1 AAAMGTR
8 GLYVG
13 RRAAA
18 LLAALQMVLLAAL
31 LTLAALY
38 GRCRQEAPLPPT
50 PSPSSP
56 SPATRSPA
64 APPAGVPVAGP
75 GRRLPLHLV
84 PLHYDLEL
92 WPRVRPGQAGPFAFS
107 GQVNITVR
115 CRQDTNVVILH
126 SSGLRSRGA
135 AAVRGPLPES
145 GVSAMR
151 SPVPEPDA
159 AVEVAGMRQEA
170 GEVAVME
177 LRGRLWAGRRYV
189 LQLSFQG
196 RLEEDLDGLFLTRY
210 TDQGRSSTLIASQL
224 EPTYARTVY
233 PCFDEPAMKAT
244 FNIRIVHDPSYVA
257 LSNMPAIDVSEM
269 KDDNGSLWT
278 VTTFNTSLKMST
290 YLTAFVICDFDYVTR
305 TEQGNE
311 IRIWARKE
319 AVKNGYVDYALNITG
334 QIFSFLKDLLNV
346 SYPLPKTDLVAL
358 PDFGI
363 GGMENWGLITFHES
377 SLMYLPSDKFT
388 SRKALIALIVSH
400 ELGHQAY
407 GERFFFCLFKWF
419 GNLVTMNWWND
430 LWLNEGLASYFEYL
444 GAAFVEPTLSLDKI
458 FYDHVVQPVL
468 REDNEIGVRSLSEHE
483 DKIKGS
489 FSLMSLFDSITY
501 NKGASIAWMLSGF
514 LTKKLFIRALT
525 SYLKEFSFSNA
536 NQDDLWTHIQMV
548 VDAQDEVQLPASVK
562 QIMDS
567 WTCQNGFPV
576 LTLNLTTGT
585 VSQEQFLNKNDENS
599 TDSYNNTWIIPIS
612 WMRNGSSQPLMWLDK
627 SSKVFPE
634 MQLSESEYDWVL
646 LNVNLSGYYRVN
658 YDQLNLKRLARLL
671 ENDPKA
677 IPAVSRFQLIDD
689 LFTLTQFGY
698 IQIET
703 ALELTKYL
711 AKEDELFIWNVVLSN
726 LLPENLESTLRN
738 YEVYPLLKKYLL
750 KRMLPIYHYYAVFV
764 RQNVDAL
771 ADDYFAQVYLE
782 KLFATACW
790 LGLQDCLNLSSELYA
805 KWMDNPEYK
814 IPFLIRRTV
823 CCYGVAVGS
832 DKEWNFA
839 WEMYNH
845 SDSTKEDKDILLFAM
860 SCAKESWLIYRYLQY
875 GLSDTLF
882 SSNCTSI
889 IILYVVTKDIG
900 HRIAW
905 EFVTE
910 NWPLLSERYGKEL
923 LHDVLKVMGRFVN
936 TDVQIQE
943 LQVFYNATLEEDE
956 RVDTTLLLE
965 LAQFENMERRQLL
978 IKIANWLR
986 KNIDD

>member
-1 AAAMGTR
+1 MGPRGGR

-13 RRAAA
+13 RRTAA
-18 LLAALQMVLLAAL
+18 LLAALLLALLAAL
-31 LTLAALY
+31 LALAALY
-38 GRCRQEAPLPPT
+38 GRCRQEAPTPP
-50 PSPSSP
+50 SP
-56 SPATRSPA
+56 SPAAPGFA
-64 APPAGVPVAGP
+64 APPGP
-75 GRRLPLHLV
+75 AAAVGSGRRLPRQLL

-92 WPRVRPGQAGPFAFS
+92 WPRVRPGQAGPFTFS

-115 CRQDTNVVILH
+115 CRQDTDTAVLH
-126 SSGLRSRGA
+126 SSGLRSLRA
-135 AAVRGPLPES
+135 DVRGPLP
-145 GVSAMR
+145 GMGT
-151 SPVPEPDA
+151 
-159 AVEVAGMRQEA
+159 AVEVAELRQEVA
-170 GEVAVME
+170 GELAVLE
-177 LRGRLWAGRRYV
+177 LRGRLRAGRRYV
-189 LQLSFQG
+189 LQLGFEG

-210 TDQGRSSTLIASQL
+210 TDQGRSSMLIASQL

-269 KDDNGSLWT
+269 ADENGSLWT

-290 YLTAFVICDFDYVTR
+290 YLTAFVVCDFDYVTR
-305 TEQGNE
+305 TERGNE

-319 AVKNGYVDYALNITG
+319 AVRNGYVDYALNITG
-334 QIFSFLKDLLNV
+334 PIFSFLEDLLNV

-358 PDFGI
+358 PEFGA
-363 GGMENWGLITFHES
+363 GAMENWGLITFQES
-377 SLMYLPSDKFT
+377 SLLYLPSDKFT
-388 SRKALIALIVSH
+388 SRKAMIAIIMSH
-400 ELGHQAY
+400 ELGHQ
-407 GERFFFCLFKWF
+407 WF

-430 LWLNEGLASYFEYL
+430 LWLNEGLTSYFEYL
-444 GAAFVEPTLSLDKI
+444 GATFVEPKLSLDKI

-468 REDNEIGVRSLSEHE
+468 REDNEIGVRSLSESE
-483 DKIKGS
+483 DKIKDS
-489 FSLMSLFDSITY
+489 FALMSLFDSITY
-501 NKGASIAWMLSGF
+501 NKGASITWMLSCF
-514 LTKKLFIRALT
+514 LSEKLFIRALT
-525 SYLKEFSFSNA
+525 LYLEEFSFSNA

-585 VSQEQFLNKNDENS
+585 ISQEQFLNKKNENS

-612 WMRNGSSQPLMWLDK
+612 WMRNGSSQPLLWLDK

-634 MQLSESEYDWVL
+634 MQVSESEYDWIL

-677 IPAVSRFQLIDD
+677 IPAVSRIQLIDD
-689 LFTLTQFGY
+689 AFALTQFGY
-698 IQIET
+698 IEIET

-726 LLPENLESTLRN
+726 LVPKNLESTLKN
-738 YEVYPLLKKYLL
+738 YELYPLLKKYLL
-750 KRMLPIYHYYAVFV
+750 KRMLPIYHYYASFIH
-764 RQNVDAL
+764 QNVDAL
-771 ADDYFAQVYLE
+771 EDDYFAQLYLE
-782 KLFATACW
+782 KLFGTACW

-805 KWMDNPEYK
+805 KWMDNPDYK

-845 SDSTKEDKDILLFAM
+845 SDTTKEDKDILLSAM
-860 SCAKESWLIYRYLQY
+860 SCARESWLLYRYLQY
-875 GLSDTLF
+875 GLSNTLF
-882 SSNCTSI
+882 SSNCTPNV
-889 IILYVVTKDIG
+889 ILYVATKDIG

-923 LHDVLKVMGRFVN
+923 LYEVLKVMGRFVN

-956 RVDTTLLLE
+956 RVAITLLLE
-965 LAQFENMERRQLL
+965 FTKVENMGRRELF
-978 IKIANWLR
+978 IKAANWLQ
-986 KNIDD
+986 KNVDD

>member
-1 AAAMGTR
+1 MGRRGGR

-18 LLAALQMVLLAAL
+18 LLAALLLALLAAL
-31 LTLAALY
+31 LALAALY
-38 GRCRQEAPLPPT
+38 GRCRQEAPPP
-50 PSPSSP
+50 P
-56 SPATRSPA
+56 
-64 APPAGVPVAGP
+64 PPASPAGP
-75 GRRLPLHLV
+75 GRGRGPGPGPAAAAAPPGPAAAAGLGRRLPRHLV

-92 WPRVRPGQAGPFAFS
+92 WPQVRPGQAGPFAFS

-115 CRQDTNVVILH
+115 CRQDTDAAVLH

-135 AAVRGPLPES
+135 AAVRGPLPEP
-145 GVSAMR
+145 G
-151 SPVPEPDA
+151 A
-159 AVEVAGMRQEA
+159 AVEVAGLRQEAA
-170 GEVAVME
+170 GEVAVLE
-177 LRGRLWAGRRYV
+177 LRGRLRAGRRYV
-189 LQLSFQG
+189 LQLGFQG

-210 TDQGRSSTLIASQL
+210 TDQGRS
-224 EPTYARTVY
+224 R
-233 PCFDEPAMKAT
+233 
-244 FNIRIVHDPSYVA
+244 YVFG
-257 LSNMPAIDVSEM
+257 L
-269 KDDNGSLWT
+269 GRRQ
-278 VTTFNTSLKMST
+278 LKM
-290 YLTAFVICDFDYVTR
+290 
-305 TEQGNE
+305 
-311 IRIWARKE
+311 
-319 AVKNGYVDYALNITG
+319 
-334 QIFSFLKDLLNV
+334 
-346 SYPLPKTDLVAL
+346 DLVAL
-358 PDFGI
+358 PDFGA
-363 GGMENWGLITFHES
+363 GAMENWGLMTFQES
-377 SLMYLPSDKFT
+377 SLMFLPSDKFT
-388 SRKALIALIVSH
+388 SRKAMIAIMVSH
-400 ELGHQAY
+400 ELGHQ
-407 GERFFFCLFKWF
+407 WF

-444 GAAFVEPTLSLDKI
+444 GATFVESKISLDKI
-458 FYDHVVQPVL
+458 FYDRVVQPVL
-468 REDNEIGVRSLSEHE
+468 REDNEIGVRSLSESE

-501 NKGASIAWMLSGF
+501 NKGASITWMLSGF
-514 LTKKLFIRALT
+514 LTQKLFIRALT
-525 SYLKEFSFSNA
+525 LYLKEFSFSNA

-548 VDAQDEVQLPASVK
+548 IDAQDEVQLPAPVK

-585 VSQEQFLNKNDENS
+585 ISQEQFLNKKNEKS

-634 MQLSESEYDWVL
+634 MQVSESEYDWIL

-689 LFTLTQFGY
+689 VFALTQFGY

-711 AKEDELFIWNVVLSN
+711 AREDELFVWNVVLLN
-726 LLPENLESTLRN
+726 LVPENLESTLKN

-750 KRMLPIYHYYAVFV
+750 KRMLPIYHYYAGFIH
-764 RQNVDAL
+764 QNVDAL
-771 ADDYFAQVYLE
+771 EGDYFAQVYLE

-805 KWMDNPEYK
+805 KWMDNPEYE

-845 SDSTKEDKDILLFAM
+845 TDSTKEDKDILLSAM
-860 SCAKESWLIYRYLQY
+860 SCAKESWLLYRYLQY

-882 SSNCTSI
+882 SSSCTSV

-923 LHDVLKVMGRFVN
+923 LHDVLKVMGRYVN

-956 RVDTTLLLE
+956 RVATTLLLE
-965 LAQFENMERRQLL
+965 FTKFENMERRELL
-978 IKIANWLR
+978 SKVASWLQ
-986 KNIDD
+986 KNVDD

>member
-1 AAAMGTR
+1 GDINIFI
-8 GLYVG
+8 V
-13 RRAAA
+13 
-18 LLAALQMVLLAAL
+18 MV
-31 LTLAALY
+31 
-38 GRCRQEAPLPPT
+38 
-50 PSPSSP
+50 
-56 SPATRSPA
+56 
-64 APPAGVPVAGP
+64 
-75 GRRLPLHLV
+75 
-84 PLHYDLEL
+84 
-92 WPRVRPGQAGPFAFS
+92 
-107 GQVNITVR
+107 
-115 CRQDTNVVILH
+115 
-126 SSGLRSRGA
+126 
-135 AAVRGPLPES
+135 
-145 GVSAMR
+145 
-151 SPVPEPDA
+151 
-159 AVEVAGMRQEA
+159 
-170 GEVAVME
+170 
-177 LRGRLWAGRRYV
+177 
-189 LQLSFQG
+189 
-196 RLEEDLDGLFLTRY
+196 
-210 TDQGRSSTLIASQL
+210 IASQL

-269 KDDNGSLWT
+269 KDENGSLWA

-305 TEQGNE
+305 TERGNE

-334 QIFSFLKDLLNV
+334 PVFSFLEDLLNV

-358 PDFGI
+358 PDFGA
-363 GGMENWGLITFHES
+363 GAMENWGLMTFQES
-377 SLMYLPSDKFT
+377 SLMFLPSDKFT
-388 SRKALIALIVSH
+388 SRKAMIAIIVSH
-400 ELGHQAY
+400 ELGHQ
-407 GERFFFCLFKWF
+407 WF

-444 GAAFVEPTLSLDKI
+444 GATFVEPKISLVSSNDKI
-458 FYDHVVQPVL
+458 FYDRVVQPVL
-468 REDNEIGVRSLSEHE
+468 REDNEIGVRSLSESE

-501 NKGASIAWMLSGF
+501 NKVRKYKILP
-514 LTKKLFIRALT
+514 L
-525 SYLKEFSFSNA
+525 YLKEFSFSNA

-548 VDAQDEVQLPASVK
+548 IDAQDEVQLPASVK

-585 VSQEQFLNKNDENS
+585 INQEQFLNKKNENS

-634 MQLSESEYDWVL
+634 MQVLESEYDWIL

-671 ENDPKA
+671 ENDPK
-677 IPAVSRFQLIDD
+677 VRSFFFLK
-689 LFTLTQFGY
+689 FGY

-711 AKEDELFIWNVVLSN
+711 AREDELFVWNVVLLN
-726 LLPENLESTLRN
+726 LVPENLESTLKN

-750 KRMLPIYHYYAVFV
+750 KRMLPIYHYYAGFI

-771 ADDYFAQVYLE
+771 EDDYFAQVYLE

-823 CCYGVAVGS
+823 CCYGVAMGS

-845 SDSTKEDKDILLFAM
+845 TDSTKEDKDILLSAM
-860 SCAKESWLIYRYLQY
+860 SCAKESWLLYRYLQY

-882 SSNCTSI
+882 PSNCTSV

-910 NWPLLSERYGKEL
+910 NWPLLSERYGKQQLWVPFTSVALWL
-923 LHDVLKVMGRFVN
+923 LPPSLCLSCKIQ
-936 TDVQIQE
+936 VQIFLPE
-943 LQVFYNATLEEDE
+943 MAFL
-956 RVDTTLLLE
+956 
-965 LAQFENMERRQLL
+965 
-978 IKIANWLR
+978 
-986 KNIDD
+986 

>member
-1 AAAMGTR
+1 MGTR
-8 GLYVG
+8 GGGLYVG

-18 LLAALQMVLLAAL
+18 AGAAL
-31 LTLAALY
+31 LLALLVALLALAALY
-38 GRCRQEAPLPPT
+38 GRCRQEAAPP
-50 PSPSSP
+50 PPSSRAP
-56 SPATRSPA
+56 GPA
-64 APPAGVPVAGP
+64 APPAPAPAASSV
-75 GRRLPLHLV
+75 RRLPRHLL

-92 WPRVRPGQAGPFAFS
+92 WPRVRPGQAGPFAFT

-115 CRQDTNVVILH
+115 CLQDTDTAVLH
-126 SSGLRSRGA
+126 SAGLRSSGA
-135 AAVRGPLPES
+135 AAVRGPLS
-145 GVSAMR
+145 
-151 SPVPEPDA
+151 EPGA
-159 AVEVAGMRQEA
+159 GVEVAGLQQEEA
-170 GEVAVME
+170 AEVAVLE
-177 LRGRLWAGRRYV
+177 LRGRLRAGRRYV
-189 LQLSFQG
+189 LQLGFQG

-210 TDQGRSSTLIASQL
+210 TDRGRSSMLIASQM
-224 EPTYARTVY
+224 EPTYARRVY

-244 FNIRIVHDPSYVA
+244 FSIRIVHDPSYVS
-257 LSNMPAIDVSEM
+257 LSNMPAIDVSEV
-269 KDDNGSLWT
+269 KDENGSLWT

-305 TEQGNE
+305 TERGNE

-334 QIFSFLKDLLNV
+334 PIFSFLEDVLNI

-358 PDFGI
+358 PDFGA
-363 GGMENWGLITFHES
+363 GGMENWGLMIFQEA
-377 SLMYLPSDKFT
+377 SLMNLPSDEFT
-388 SRKALIALIVSH
+388 SRKAMIALVVSH
-400 ELGHQAY
+400 ELGHQ
-407 GERFFFCLFKWF
+407 WF

-444 GAAFVEPTLSLDKI
+444 GATFVEPKLSLDKI
-458 FYDHVVQPVL
+458 FYVHVVQPVL
-468 REDNEIGVRSLSEHE
+468 REDSEIVRSLSESE

-489 FSLMSLFDSITY
+489 FSLMSLFDNITY
-501 NKGASIAWMLSGF
+501 SKGASITWMLSGF
-514 LTKKLFIRALT
+514 LTEKLFIRALT

-548 VDAQDEVQLPASVK
+548 VDGQDEVQLPASVK

-585 VSQEQFLNKNDENS
+585 IRQEQFFNKKNRKN

-612 WMRNGSSQPLMWLDK
+612 WMRNGSSQPLTWLDK
-627 SSKVFPE
+627 SSKMFPE
-634 MQLSESEYDWVL
+634 MQVSESEYDWIL

-671 ENDPKA
+671 ETDPKA

-689 LFTLTQFGY
+689 VFALTDFGY
-698 IQIET
+698 VPIET

-711 AKEDELFIWNVVLSN
+711 AKEDELFIWNVVLLN
-726 LLPENLESTLRN
+726 LIPDNLESTLKN

-750 KRMLPIYHYYAVFV
+750 KRMLPIYHYYAGFIH
-764 RQNVDAL
+764 QNVDAL
-771 ADDYFAQVYLE
+771 EDDYFAQVYLE

-790 LGLQDCLNLSSELYA
+790 LGLQDCLDLSSELYA
-805 KWMDNPEYK
+805 KWMDNPEHK
-814 IPFLIRRTV
+814 IPFLIRKTV

-839 WEMYNH
+839 WKMYNH
-845 SDSTKEDKDILLFAM
+845 TDSVEEDEDILLYAM
-860 SCAKESWLIYRYLQY
+860 SCANEPWLLYRYLQY

-882 SSNCTSI
+882 SSNCTSAI
-889 IILYVVTKDIG
+889 ISHVVTTDIG

-910 NWPLLSERYGKEL
+910 NWPLLSQGYGQEL
-923 LHDVLKVMGRFVN
+923 LHDVLKVMGRFVK

-956 RVDTTLLLE
+956 REAITLLLE
-965 LAQFENMERRQLL
+965 SAKLENIERRKLL
-978 IKIANWLR
+978 IEVASWLE
-986 KNIDD
+986 KNVDD

>member
-1 AAAMGTR
+1 VIWQDM
-8 GLYVG
+8 
-13 RRAAA
+13 
-18 LLAALQMVLLAAL
+18 
-31 LTLAALY
+31 
-38 GRCRQEAPLPPT
+38 
-50 PSPSSP
+50 
-56 SPATRSPA
+56 
-64 APPAGVPVAGP
+64 
-75 GRRLPLHLV
+75 LV
-84 PLHYDLEL
+84 
-92 WPRVRPGQAGPFAFS
+92 
-107 GQVNITVR
+107 
-115 CRQDTNVVILH
+115 
-126 SSGLRSRGA
+126 
-135 AAVRGPLPES
+135 
-145 GVSAMR
+145 
-151 SPVPEPDA
+151 
-159 AVEVAGMRQEA
+159 
-170 GEVAVME
+170 
-177 LRGRLWAGRRYV
+177 
-189 LQLSFQG
+189 
-196 RLEEDLDGLFLTRY
+196 
-210 TDQGRSSTLIASQL
+210 ASQL

-269 KDDNGSLWT
+269 KDENGSLWT

-305 TEQGNE
+305 TERGNE

-334 QIFSFLKDLLNV
+334 PIFSFLEDLLNV

-358 PDFGI
+358 PDFGA
-363 GGMENWGLITFHES
+363 GAMENWGLITFQES

-388 SRKALIALIVSH
+388 SRKAMIAIIVSH
-400 ELGHQAY
+400 ELGHQ
-407 GERFFFCLFKWF
+407 WF

-430 LWLNEGLASYFEYL
+430 LWLNEGLSSYFEYL
-444 GAAFVEPTLSLDKI
+444 GATFVEPKLPLVT
-458 FYDHVVQPVL
+458 FFFVL
-468 REDNEIGVRSLSEHE
+468 Q
-483 DKIKGS
+483 
-489 FSLMSLFDSITY
+489 
-501 NKGASIAWMLSGF
+501 GASITWMLSGF
-514 LTKKLFIRALT
+514 LTEKLFIRALT

-548 VDAQDEVQLPASVK
+548 IDAQDEVHLPASVK

-585 VSQEQFLNKNDENS
+585 ISQEQFLDKKIENN

-634 MQLSESEYDWVL
+634 MQVSESEYDWIL

-689 LFTLTQFGY
+689 VFALTQFRY

-711 AKEDELFIWNVVLSN
+711 AREDELFIWNVVLLN
-726 LLPENLESTLRN
+726 LVPEDLESTLKS

-750 KRMLPIYHYYAVFV
+750 KRMLPIYHYYAGFI

-771 ADDYFAQVYLE
+771 EDDYFAQVYLE

-845 SDSTKEDKDILLFAM
+845 TGSTKEDKDILLSAM
-860 SCAKESWLIYRYLQY
+860 SCAKESWLLY
-875 GLSDTLF
+875 SDTLF

-910 NWPLLSERYGKEL
+910 NWPLLSERYDKQPALCALYFCGSLASSSIFMCEL
-923 LHDVLKVMGRFVN
+923 
-936 TDVQIQE
+936 
-943 LQVFYNATLEEDE
+943 
-956 RVDTTLLLE
+956 
-965 LAQFENMERRQLL
+965 
-978 IKIANWLR
+978 
-986 KNIDD
+986 

>member
-1 AAAMGTR
+1 MGRRGGR

-18 LLAALQMVLLAAL
+18 LLAALLLALLAAL
-31 LTLAALY
+31 LALAALY
-38 GRCRQEAPLPPT
+38 GRCRQEAPPP
-50 PSPSSP
+50 P
-56 SPATRSPA
+56 
-64 APPAGVPVAGP
+64 PPASPAGP
-75 GRRLPLHLV
+75 GRGRGPGPGPAAAAAPPGPAAAAGLGRRLPRHLV

-92 WPRVRPGQAGPFAFS
+92 WPQVRPGQAGPFAFS

-115 CRQDTNVVILH
+115 CRQDTDAAVLH

-135 AAVRGPLPES
+135 AAVRGPLPEP
-145 GVSAMR
+145 G
-151 SPVPEPDA
+151 A
-159 AVEVAGMRQEA
+159 AVEVAGLRQEAA
-170 GEVAVME
+170 GEVAVLE
-177 LRGRLWAGRRYV
+177 LRGRLRAGRRYV
-189 LQLSFQG
+189 LQLGFQG

-210 TDQGRSSTLIASQL
+210 TDQGRSSMVIASQL

-244 FNIRIVHDPSYVA
+244 FNIRIIHDPSYVA

-269 KDDNGSLWT
+269 KDENGSLWA

-305 TEQGNE
+305 TERGNK

-334 QIFSFLKDLLNV
+334 PVFSFLEDLLNV

-358 PDFGI
+358 PDFGA
-363 GGMENWGLITFHES
+363 GAMENWGLMTFQES
-377 SLMYLPSDKFT
+377 SLMFLPSDKFT
-388 SRKALIALIVSH
+388 SRKAMIAIMVSH
-400 ELGHQAY
+400 ELGHQ
-407 GERFFFCLFKWF
+407 WF

-444 GAAFVEPTLSLDKI
+444 GATFVESKISLDKI
-458 FYDHVVQPVL
+458 FYDRVVQPVL
-468 REDNEIGVRSLSEHE
+468 REDNEIGVRSLSESE

-501 NKGASIAWMLSGF
+501 NKGASITWMLSGF
-514 LTKKLFIRALT
+514 LTQKLFIRALT
-525 SYLKEFSFSNA
+525 LYLKEFSFSNA

-548 VDAQDEVQLPASVK
+548 IDAQDEVQLPAPVK

-585 VSQEQFLNKNDENS
+585 ISQEQFLNKKNEKS

-634 MQLSESEYDWVL
+634 MQVSESEYDWIL

-689 LFTLTQFGY
+689 VFALTQFGY

-711 AKEDELFIWNVVLSN
+711 AREDELFVWNVVLLN
-726 LLPENLESTLRN
+726 LVPENLESTLKN
-738 YEVYPLLKKYLL
+738 YEVYPLLKVLFIKMLMLWKVTILL
-750 KRMLPIYHYYAVFV
+750 
-764 RQNVDAL
+764 
-771 ADDYFAQVYLE
+771 
-782 KLFATACW
+782 TCW

-805 KWMDNPEYK
+805 KWMDNPEYE

-845 SDSTKEDKDILLFAM
+845 TDSTKEDKDILLSAM
-860 SCAKESWLIYRYLQY
+860 SCAKESWLLYRYLQY

-882 SSNCTSI
+882 SSSCTSV

-923 LHDVLKVMGRFVN
+923 LHDVLKVMGRYVN

-956 RVDTTLLLE
+956 RVATTLLLE
-965 LAQFENMERRQLL
+965 FTKFENMERRELL
-978 IKIANWLR
+978 SKVASWLQ
-986 KNIDD
+986 KNVDD

>member
-1 AAAMGTR
+1 
-8 GLYVG
+8 
-13 RRAAA
+13 
-18 LLAALQMVLLAAL
+18 
-31 LTLAALY
+31 
-38 GRCRQEAPLPPT
+38 
-50 PSPSSP
+50 
-56 SPATRSPA
+56 
-64 APPAGVPVAGP
+64 
-75 GRRLPLHLV
+75 
-84 PLHYDLEL
+84 
-92 WPRVRPGQAGPFAFS
+92 PRVRPGQAGPFSFV

-115 CRQDTNVVILH
+115 CRQDTEVAVLH
-126 SSGLRSRGA
+126 SSGLRIRGA
-135 AAVRGPLPES
+135 AAVRGPLPEP
-145 GVSAMR
+145 G
-151 SPVPEPDA
+151 A
-159 AVEVAGMRQEA
+159 AVEVAGLRQEA
-170 GEVAVME
+170 AGETAVLE
-177 LRGRLWAGRRYV
+177 LRGRLRAGRRYV
-189 LQLSFQG
+189 LQLGFQG

-210 TDQGRSSTLIASQL
+210 TDQGRSSMLIASQL

-269 KDDNGSLWT
+269 KDENGSLWT

-305 TEQGNE
+305 TERGNE

-319 AVKNGYVDYALNITG
+319 AIKNGYVDYALNITG
-334 QIFSFLKDLLNV
+334 PIFSFLEDLLNV

-358 PDFGI
+358 PDFGAI
-363 GGMENWGLITFHES
+363 AMENWGLMTFQES

-388 SRKALIALIVSH
+388 SRKAMIAIIVSH
-400 ELGHQAY
+400 EIGHQ
-407 GERFFFCLFKWF
+407 WF
-419 GNLVTMNWWND
+419 GNLVTMSWWSD
-430 LWLNEGLASYFEYL
+430 LWLKEGLASYFENL
-444 GAAFVEPTLSLDKI
+444 GAIFVEPKLPLDKI

-468 REDNEIGVRSLSEHE
+468 REDNEIGVRSLSESE
-483 DKIKGS
+483 DKIKGP

-501 NKGASIAWMLSGF
+501 NK
-514 LTKKLFIRALT
+514 

-548 VDAQDEVQLPASVK
+548 IDAQDKVQLPAPVK

-585 VSQEQFLNKNDENS
+585 ITQEQFLNKKNENS
-599 TDSYNNTWIIPIS
+599 TDTYNNTWIIPIS
-612 WMRNGSSQPLMWLDK
+612 WMRNGSSQPLIWLDN

-634 MQLSESEYDWVL
+634 MQVSESEYDWIL

-658 YDQLNLKRLARLL
+658 YDQVNLRRLARLL

-677 IPAVSRFQLIDD
+677 IPAVNRFQLIDD
-689 LFTLTQFGY
+689 VFALTQFGY

-711 AKEDELFIWNVVLSN
+711 DREDELFIWNMVLLN
-726 LLPENLESTLRN
+726 LVPENLEGTLKN

-750 KRMLPIYHYYAVFV
+750 KRMLPIYHYYAGFI

-771 ADDYFAQVYLE
+771 EDDYFAQVYLE
-782 KLFATACW
+782 KLFTTACW
-790 LGLQDCLNLSSELYA
+790 LGLQDCLDLSSELYA

-823 CCYGVAVGS
+823 CCYGVATGS

-845 SDSTKEDKDILLFAM
+845 TDSTKEDKDILLSAM
-860 SCAKESWLIYRYLQY
+860 SCAKESWLLYRYLQY

-882 SSNCTSI
+882 SSNCTSV
-889 IILYVVTKDIG
+889 IILYVVTKDMG

-905 EFVTE
+905 EFVME
-910 NWPLLSERYGKEL
+910 NWPLLSVRYDKLPALGSLYFCVCLASSSIFMFE
-923 LHDVLKVMGRFVN
+923 
-936 TDVQIQE
+936 VQIFLAE
-943 LQVFYNATLEEDE
+943 MASLQ
-956 RVDTTLLLE
+956 
-965 LAQFENMERRQLL
+965 
-978 IKIANWLR
+978 
-986 KNIDD
+986 

>member
-1 AAAMGTR
+1 H
-8 GLYVG
+8 
-13 RRAAA
+13 
-18 LLAALQMVLLAAL
+18 LL
-31 LTLAALY
+31 
-38 GRCRQEAPLPPT
+38 
-50 PSPSSP
+50 
-56 SPATRSPA
+56 
-64 APPAGVPVAGP
+64 
-75 GRRLPLHLV
+75 

-92 WPRVRPGQAGPFAFS
+92 WPRVRPGQAGPFGFS
-107 GQVNITVR
+107 GRVNITVR
-115 CRQDTNVVILH
+115 CRQDTDAAVLH
-126 SSGLRSRGA
+126 SAGLRSRGA
-135 AAVRGPLPES
+135 AAVRGPLPEA
-145 GVSAMR
+145 G
-151 SPVPEPDA
+151 A
-159 AVEVAGMRQEA
+159 AVEVAGLRQEAA
-170 GEVAVME
+170 GEVAVLE
-177 LRGRLWAGRRYV
+177 LRGRLRAGRRYV
-189 LQLSFQG
+189 LQLGFQG

-210 TDQGRSSTLIASQL
+210 TDQGRSRMLIASQL

-244 FNIRIVHDPSYVA
+244 FNIRIIHDPSYVA

-269 KDDNGSLWT
+269 KDENGTLWS

-305 TEQGNE
+305 TERGNE

-334 QIFSFLKDLLNV
+334 QIFSFLEDLLNV
-346 SYPLPKTDLVAL
+346 SYPLPKTGEIT
-358 PDFGI
+358 DFLKRTRNQSKE
-363 GGMENWGLITFHES
+363 MLRH
-377 SLMYLPSDKFT
+377 
-388 SRKALIALIVSH
+388 
-400 ELGHQAY
+400 
-407 GERFFFCLFKWF
+407 FFLLFKWF
-419 GNLVTMNWWND
+419 GNLVTMKWWND

-444 GAAFVEPTLSLDKI
+444 GATFVEPRLSLDKI

-468 REDNEIGVRSLSEHE
+468 RDDNEIGVRSLSESE

-501 NKGASIAWMLSGF
+501 NKGASVTWMLSAF
-514 LTKKLFIRALT
+514 LTEKLFIRALT

-548 VDAQDEVQLPASVK
+548 IDAQDEVQLPVSVK

-576 LTLNLTTGT
+576 ITLNLTTGT
-585 VSQEQFLNKNDENS
+585 ISQEQFLNKKNENS

-634 MQLSESEYDWVL
+634 MQVLESEYDWIL

-658 YDQLNLKRLARLL
+658 YDQLNLNRLARLL

-689 LFTLTQFGY
+689 VFALTQFGY

-711 AKEDELFIWNVVLSN
+711 AREDELFIWNMVLLN
-726 LLPENLESTLRN
+726 LVPENLESTLKN

-750 KRMLPIYHYYAVFV
+750 KRMLPIYHYYAGFI

-771 ADDYFAQVYLE
+771 EDDYFAQVYLE

-823 CCYGVAVGS
+823 CCYGVAMGS

-845 SDSTKEDKDILLFAM
+845 TASTKEDKDILLSAM
-860 SCAKESWLIYRYLQY
+860 SCAKESWLLYRYLQY
-875 GLSDTLF
+875 GLSSTIF

-905 EFVTE
+905 EFLTE

-923 LHDVLKVMGRFVN
+923 LYDVLKVMGRFVN

-956 RVDTTLLLE
+956 RLATTLLLE
-965 LAQFENMERRQLL
+965 ITKSENVERRELL
-978 IKIANWLR
+978 IKVANWLQ
-986 KNIDD
+986 KNVDD

>member
-1 AAAMGTR
+1 MGAR

-18 LLAALQMVLLAAL
+18 LLAALLLALLAAL
-31 LTLAALY
+31 LALAALY
-38 GRCRQEAPLPPT
+38 GRCRQEEP
-50 PSPSSP
+50 PSPRPPRP
-56 SPATRSPA
+56 SPTAPRLTAPPGPAPA
-64 APPAGVPVAGP
+64 AASD
-75 GRRLPLHLV
+75 RRLPRNLL

-92 WPRVRPGQAGPFAFS
+92 WPQVRPGQAGPFAFS
-107 GQVNITVR
+107 GQVNITVH
-115 CRQDTNVVILH
+115 CLQDTDAAVLH
-126 SSGLRSRGA
+126 SSGLRSHGA
-135 AAVRGPLPES
+135 GVVRGPLSEK
-145 GVSAMR
+145 GAV
-151 SPVPEPDA
+151 
-159 AVEVAGMRQEA
+159 VEVAGLRMDA
-170 GEVAVME
+170 ASEVAVLE
-177 LRGRLWAGRRYV
+177 LRGRLLAGRRYV
-189 LQLSFQG
+189 LQLGFQG

-210 TDQGRSSTLIASQL
+210 TDQGLSSMLIASQL

-257 LSNMPAIDVSEM
+257 LSNMPAIDISEM
-269 KDDNGSLWT
+269 KDENGSLWT
-278 VTTFNTSLKMST
+278 VTKFNTSLKMST
-290 YLTAFVICDFDYVTR
+290 YLTAFVVCDFDYVTR
-305 TEQGNE
+305 TERGNE

-319 AVKNGYVDYALNITG
+319 AVKSGYVDYALNVTG
-334 QIFSFLKDLLNV
+334 PIFSFLEDLLNV

-358 PDFGI
+358 PDFGA
-363 GGMENWGLITFHES
+363 GAMENWGLMTFHES
-377 SLMYLPSDKFT
+377 SLMYRPSDKFT
-388 SRKALIALIVSH
+388 SRKAMIAIIVSH
-400 ELGHQAY
+400 ELGHQ
-407 GERFFFCLFKWF
+407 WF

-444 GAAFVEPTLSLDKI
+444 GAIIVEPTLSLDKI

-468 REDNEIGVRSLSEHE
+468 REDNERGVRSLSQTEE
-483 DKIKGS
+483 KIKGS
-489 FSLMSLFDSITY
+489 FSLISLFDSITY
-501 NKGASIAWMLSGF
+501 SKGASITWMLSGF
-514 LTKKLFIRALT
+514 LTEKLFIRALT

-536 NQDDLWTHIQMV
+536 NQDDLWIHIQMV
-548 VDAQDEVQLPASVK
+548 VDAQNEVQLPASVK

-585 VSQEQFLNKNDENS
+585 ISQEQFLNKKNENR

-634 MQLSESEYDWVL
+634 MQVSESEYDWVL
-646 LNVNLSGYYRVN
+646 LNVNLNGYYRVN
-658 YDQLNLKRLARLL
+658 YDQLNLKRLACLL

-689 LFTLTQFGY
+689 VFALTQFGY

-711 AKEDELFIWNVVLSN
+711 AREDELFIWNMVLSN
-726 LLPENLESTLRN
+726 LVPENLESTLKN

-750 KRMLPIYHYYAVFV
+750 KRMLPIYHYYAGFI
-764 RQNVDAL
+764 RENVDAL
-771 ADDYFAQVYLE
+771 EDDYFAQ
-782 KLFATACW
+782 
-790 LGLQDCLNLSSELYA
+790 
-805 KWMDNPEYK
+805 

-839 WEMYNH
+839 WEMYNRT
-845 SDSTKEDKDILLFAM
+845 DSTKEDKDILLSAM
-860 SCAKESWLIYRYLQY
+860 SCAKESWLLYRYLQY

-882 SSNCTSI
+882 SANYTSV
-889 IILYVVTKDIG
+889 IILYAVTKDIG

-910 NWPLLSERYGKEL
+910 NWPLLSGRYGKEL

-943 LQVFYNATLEEDE
+943 LQAFYNATLEEDE
-956 RVDTTLLLE
+956 RMATTVLLE
-965 LAQFENMERRQLL
+965 LTKIENMERRELL
-978 IKIANWLR
+978 IEVAKWLQ
-986 KNIDD
+986 KNLDD

>member
-1 AAAMGTR
+1 MGAR

-18 LLAALQMVLLAAL
+18 LLAALLLALLAAL
-31 LTLAALY
+31 LALAALY
-38 GRCRQEAPLPPT
+38 GRCRQEEP
-50 PSPSSP
+50 PSPRLPRP
-56 SPATRSPA
+56 SPTAPSLTTPLGPA
-64 APPAGVPVAGP
+64 PSTAS
-75 GRRLPLHLV
+75 GRRLPRNLL

-107 GQVNITVR
+107 GQVNITVH
-115 CRQDTNVVILH
+115 CLQDTDAAVLH

-135 AAVRGPLPES
+135 AVVRGPLSEA
-145 GVSAMR
+145 GAV
-151 SPVPEPDA
+151 
-159 AVEVAGMRQEA
+159 VEVAGLRLDAA
-170 GEVAVME
+170 GEVAVLE
-177 LRGRLWAGRRYV
+177 LRGRLRAGRRYV
-189 LQLSFQG
+189 LQLGFQG

-210 TDQGRSSTLIASQL
+210 TDQGLSSMLIASQL

-269 KDDNGSLWT
+269 KDENGSLWT
-278 VTTFNTSLKMST
+278 VTKFNTSLKMST
-290 YLTAFVICDFDYVTR
+290 YLTAFVICAFDYVTR
-305 TEQGNE
+305 TERGNE

-334 QIFSFLKDLLNV
+334 PIFSFLEDLLNI

-358 PDFGI
+358 PDFGA
-363 GGMENWGLITFHES
+363 GAMENWGLMTFQES
-377 SLMYLPSDKFT
+377 SLMYQPSDKFT
-388 SRKALIALIVSH
+388 SRKAMIAIIVSH
-400 ELGHQAY
+400 ELGHQ
-407 GERFFFCLFKWF
+407 
-419 GNLVTMNWWND
+419 
-430 LWLNEGLASYFEYL
+430 
-444 GAAFVEPTLSLDKI
+444 DKI

-468 REDNEIGVRSLSEHE
+468 REDNERGVRSLSETE
-483 DKIKGS
+483 EKIKGS
-489 FSLMSLFDSITY
+489 FSLISLFDSITY
-501 NKGASIAWMLSGF
+501 SKGASITWMLSGF
-514 LTKKLFIRALT
+514 LTEKLFIRALT

-548 VDAQDEVQLPASVK
+548 VDAQNEVQLPASVK

-585 VSQEQFLNKNDENS
+585 ISQEQFLNKKNENS

-627 SSKVFPE
+627 TSKVFPE
-634 MQLSESEYDWVL
+634 MQVSESEYDWVL
-646 LNVNLSGYYRVN
+646 LNVNLNGYYRVN

-671 ENDPKA
+671 ENDPKVRSHFFSQA
-677 IPAVSRFQLIDD
+677 YK
-689 LFTLTQFGY
+689 FGY

-711 AKEDELFIWNVVLSN
+711 AREDELFIWNMVLLN
-726 LLPENLESTLRN
+726 LVPENLESTLKN

-750 KRMLPIYHYYAVFV
+750 KRMLPIYHYYSGFI
-764 RQNVDAL
+764 RENIDAL
-771 ADDYFAQVYLE
+771 EDDYFAQVYLE

-814 IPFLIRRTV
+814 IPLLIRRTV
-823 CCYGVAVGS
+823 CCYGVAVGT

-839 WEMYNH
+839 WEMYNRT
-845 SDSTKEDKDILLFAM
+845 DSTKEDTDILLSAL
-860 SCAKESWLIYRYLQY
+860 SCAKESWLLYRVVWWR
-875 GLSDTLF
+875 GF
-882 SSNCTSI
+882 
-889 IILYVVTKDIG
+889 IILYAVTKDIG

-910 NWPLLSERYGKEL
+910 NWPLLNERYGKQPAL
-923 LHDVLKVMGRFVN
+923 G
-936 TDVQIQE
+936 
-943 LQVFYNATLEEDE
+943 
-956 RVDTTLLLE
+956 
-965 LAQFENMERRQLL
+965 
-978 IKIANWLR
+978 
-986 KNIDD
+986 